1 MLIFLIHIW
10 DGTGAALSS
19 TLTVLMSTVILGA
32 LVWKRFGTFMDKR
45 SGYNIGV
52 AGCLMFLVF
61 ALLSNFE
68 LFFFVPCGGGLVA
81 YFASLLLSNEITR
94 QDVAVVVPWKRV
106 KPYEASGG

>member
-1 MLIFLIHIW
+1 
-10 DGTGAALSS
+10 
-19 TLTVLMSTVILGA
+19 
-32 LVWKRFGTFMDKR
+32 
-45 SGYNIGV
+45 
-52 AGCLMFLVF
+52 
-61 ALLSNFE
+61 LSNFE

>member
-1 MLIFLIHIW
+1 LQPQGIGLQTEIQE
-10 DGTGAALSS
+10 SS
-19 TLTVLMSTVILGA
+19 QFS
-32 LVWKRFGTFMDKR
+32 DKLETD
-45 SGYNIGV
+45 S
-52 AGCLMFLVF
+52 
-61 ALLSNFE
+61 LSNFE